1 MCNIV
6 DDVIDGCSVKAICLI
21 VLLWGIKT
29 EAKKKVLNAAVVI
42 YVCLCCLRSKQ
53 PGDMDPYSF
62 YQPNVMEKM
71 LKHIFKCLNNSSV
84 MFQQSDFQG
93 MAGGYHALIDEYYDM
108 VSAGKKSVFIL

>member
-1 MCNIV
+1 M
-6 DDVIDGCSVKAICLI
+6 
-21 VLLWGIKT
+21 T

-42 YVCLCCLRSKQ
+42 YVCLCHLRSKK

-71 LKHIFKCLNNSSV
+71 LKHIFKCLNDSSV

-108 VSAGKKSVFIL
+108 VSAGKKSVFSTIMAGAHCSIFFSNFYYKQYN